1 VWFAAPRGGRCACGP
16 AKPVPRPLLV
26 WESSAHGY
34 VQIFEV
40 FLNMAAAQTLYDL
53 CPALRLMSMGLAVAL
68 APLAWVWLRNKNAS
82 IAQRLRVLTLVT
94 LFLTFDLVVFGAFTR
109 LTDSGLGCPD
119 WPGCYG
125 SASPVGAQVHI
136 DAAQSA
142 MPTGPVTHPKAWI
155 EMIHRYL
162 ATGVGVLI
170 LTLTVATWLAWRD
183 QRCVGRGDQRG
194 RQAISPWWPTATLL
208 WVCLQ
213 GAFGALTVTMKL
225 FPAIVTLHLLGGLV
239 LLALL
244 MAQAQR
250 YALAHEKSAVAATP
264 TSLNPR
270 TRRLLMAGF
279 ALLWLQSALGG
290 WVSTNY
296 AVLACTD
303 FPTCQNSLWPAM
315 DFKQGFTLWRE
326 LGAGHDGAFISFQA
340 LTAIHYLHRLV
351 AYLVVALLLTLAV
364 TLQRQ
369 PAFRRDA
376 YWLAGLITLQLV
388 TGVSNVVL
396 GWPLLA
402 AALHTAG
409 AGALVVVLTGL
420 VFSSRR
426 STAIAHTSKLPA
438 SRSPA

>member
-1 VWFAAPRGGRCACGP
+1 MT
-16 AKPVPRPLLV
+16 VP
-26 WESSAHGY
+26 
-34 VQIFEV
+34 Q
-40 FLNMAAAQTLYDL
+40 NLYDL
-53 CPALRLMSMGLAVAL
+53 SPALRLMAMGLAVAL

-183 QRCVGRGDQRG
+183 DGRMGRGEQRG
-194 RQAISPWWPTATLL
+194 GRVLSPWWPSVTLL

-250 YALAHEKSAVAATP
+250 YRLAHEKPAATATL

-270 TRRLLMAGF
+270 TQRLLMAGF
-279 ALLWLQSALGG
+279 ALLWLQIALGG

-326 LGAGHDGAFISFQA
+326 LGAGHDGGVISFQA
-340 LTAIHYLHRLV
+340 LTAIHYVHRLV
-351 AYLVVALLLTLAV
+351 AYLVVALLLALAV
-364 TLQRQ
+364 TLHRQ

-376 YWLAGLITLQLV
+376 RWLAGLIALQVV

-402 AALHTAG
+402 AVMHTGG
-409 AGALVVVLTGL
+409 AGALVVLLTGL
-420 VFSSRR
+420 AFSSRR

-438 SRSPA
+438 SRLPA